1 MSNKLSN
8 GFTDLTRE
16 EQENISGGCCSCKN
30 ITICLPK
37 ITVCKPIC
45 VPTPSPCVKPP
56 TCIKPIICMP
66 VSSLKKC

>member
-45 VPTPSPCVKPP
+45 VPTPSPCV
-56 TCIKPIICMP
+56 
-66 VSSLKKC
+66 